1 MAYRKDQSLSEG
13 VFYPPYDQLTIF
25 KCRTQNTWG
34 FIKEIGLYT
43 VLIGFFA
50 FLLTEWLALLIV
62 PISWP
67 FLINFMLP
75 KHYAYIS
82 ISKHSISFGKGSLK
96 SLILERSLFSS
107 NKKLYNEIHHIRF
120 NRWEKKKRGAKKDY
134 FGKIELKH
142 DQLQSIFYFLT
153 TGEDLIKLV
162 KIFDTYR
169 FNVKV
174 NKIRSRG
181 ELMLIFQKSSRF
193 G

>member
-1 MAYRKDQSLSEG
+1 
-13 VFYPPYDQLTIF
+13 
-25 KCRTQNTWG
+25 
-34 FIKEIGLYT
+34 
-43 VLIGFFA
+43 
-50 FLLTEWLALLIV
+50 
-62 PISWP
+62 
-67 FLINFMLP
+67 MLP